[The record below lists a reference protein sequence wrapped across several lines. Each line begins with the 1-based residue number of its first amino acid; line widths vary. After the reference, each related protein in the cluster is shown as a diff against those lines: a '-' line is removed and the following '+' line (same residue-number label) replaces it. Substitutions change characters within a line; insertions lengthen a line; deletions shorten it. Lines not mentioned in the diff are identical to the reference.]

1 MGGESKSID
10 LIDGT
15 FSEPF
20 TLLPSFKKQCSGQI
34 IAASEILIKAF
45 SCDKKLLICGNGGS
59 AADSQHLA
67 AEFVSSF
74 SKSMQRKAL
83 PAIALTVDSSIITA
97 YSNDFSFDRIFERQ
111 IEALGLA
118 EDVLL
123 VLSTSGDSV
132 NCLQA
137 AKKARSARMKII
149 AFTKSDSKLCDYADV
164 CITVPSSNTQ
174 HIQECH
180 MIAYHLLVEIV
191 EKQMFGG
198 FN

>member
-1 MGGESKSID
+1 MTLENKAID
-10 LIDGT
+10 LIDGA
-15 FSEPF
+15 FSELF
-20 TLLPSFKKQCSGQI
+20 TLLPSFKQQCSGQI
-34 IAASEILIKAF
+34 IAASEILINAF
-45 SCDKKLLICGNGGS
+45 ACDKKLLICGNGGS

-97 YSNDFSFDRIFERQ
+97 YSNDFSFDQIFERQ

-132 NCLQA
+132 NCLRA
-137 AKKARSARMKII
+137 AKKARSAGMKVI
-149 AFTKSDSKLCDYADV
+149 AFTKSNSKLCDYADV
-164 CITVPSSNTQ
+164 CIMVPSSNTQ

-191 EKQMFGG
+191 ETQMFGG

>member
-1 MGGESKSID
+1 MTLENKAID
-10 LIDGT
+10 LIDVT
-15 FSEPF
+15 FSELF
-20 TLLPSFKKQCSGQI
+20 TLLPSFKKQCSSQI
-34 IAASEILIKAF
+34 IAASEILINAF
-45 SCDKKLLICGNGGS
+45 ACDKKLLICGNGGS

-97 YSNDFSFDRIFERQ
+97 YSNDFSFDQIFERQ

-132 NCLQA
+132 NCLRA
-137 AKKARSARMKII
+137 AKKARSAGMKVI
-149 AFTKSDSKLCDYADV
+149 AFTKSNSKLCDYADV
-164 CITVPSSNTQ
+164 CIMVPSSNTQ

-180 MIAYHLLVEIV
+180 ARRDLAL
-191 EKQMFGG
+191 Q
-198 FN
+198 